1 MDDPDS
7 QNELERPVNVDRE
20 QRLLDAAARLIAHYG
35 YDKTTVSDIA
45 QEAGVSKGAVYLHW
59 SSKEALFEALLL
71 REIQAFTTEWLELI
85 EADPDGGKLHAMY
98 LHSLAV
104 IERRPL
110 LKALITRDKRVI
122 GDFLRHQSAALFS
135 RRNTMSQEFVRLMQQ
150 AGVVRADVDP
160 KQVAYVLSCIRAG
173 MIFVEELMTPEEIP
187 PLEEAIA
194 GLADFIERAFAPEG
208 GGDSQ
213 AGKQVIRALAA
224 ALQDRW
230 ARGKLA

>member
-1 MDDPDS
+1 MGES
-7 QNELERPVNVDRE
+7 GSHNRGERSVNPERE

-35 YDKTTVSDIA
+35 YDKTTVGDIA
-45 QEAGVSKGAVYLHW
+45 HEAGVSKGAVYLHW

-71 REIQAFTTEWLELI
+71 REMQEFTTLWLELV
-85 EADPDGGKLHAMY
+85 EADPDGGKLHALY

-110 LKALITRDKRVI
+110 LKALMTRDKRVI
-122 GDFLRHQSAALFS
+122 GDFLRHQSAGLFS
-135 RRNTMSQEFVRLMQQ
+135 RRNAMSQEFVRLMQS

-160 KQVAYVLSCIRAG
+160 RQVAYVLSCIRAG
-173 MIFVEELMTPEEIP
+173 MIFVEELMPPEEIP
-187 PLEEAIA
+187 PLEDAIA

-208 GGDSQ
+208 GGDSE
-213 AGKQVIRALAA
+213 AGKQVIRSLAR

-230 ARGKLA
+230 AQGKLV